1 MGREPYSCFSCEG
14 QECVLTTSALRVNWP
29 RRDGAAGKAHPPHRV
44 VTGVAVQARLPRD
57 AEDVAVAS
65 HSPLVE
71 TEARGGDAACDTL
84 DTSAMHGR
92 VARWSVE
99 HGEDAEGRLFAYVT
113 ELVFCGRLVE
123 IAAHRCADAWY
134 MGVEHRS
141 AHTRADRAI
150 ALM

>member
-1 MGREPYSCFSCEG
+1 MERCAVEARRGLRVGREPYSCFSCEG

-71 TEARGGDAACDTL
+71 TEARGGDAACLATAI
-84 DTSAMHGR
+84 SGHRRGGR
-92 VARWSVE
+92 TPR
-99 HGEDAEGRLFAYVT
+99 RRRRTCL
-113 ELVFCGRLVE
+113 R
-123 IAAHRCADAWY
+123 
-134 MGVEHRS
+134 
-141 AHTRADRAI
+141 
-150 ALM
+150 

>member
-1 MGREPYSCFSCEG
+1 MRDSRGMRKTLQSH
-14 QECVLTTSALRVNWP
+14 RI
-29 RRDGAAGKAHPPHRV
+29 RRSWR
-44 VTGVAVQARLPRD
+44 RR
-57 AEDVAVAS
+57 
-65 HSPLVE
+65 
-71 TEARGGDAACDTL
+71 ARGGDAACATL

-113 ELVFCGRLVE
+113 ELVFCGRPVE
-123 IAAHRCADAWY
+123 IAAHRCADAWH